1 MLSVEF
7 DEPGGLLD
15 FRLCRV
21 WFSVDFDEPGGL
33 LDFRLCR
40 FDQKVFNAL
49 LLTFVVN
56 HIEVV

>member
-1 MLSVEF
+1 M
-7 DEPGGLLD
+7 
-15 FRLCRV
+15 CRV

-33 LDFRLCR
+33 LGIPLVS